1 MNTLLE
7 KLREE
12 VRDLECAELLEK
24 EVDFKDEVYTD
35 VTPKDRVEIDE
46 MYGASVFHVEPSV
59 FDDSKEY
66 AYIQDIIEMQFELDH
81 SQIKELYDTMVM
93 EDDRFRTIY
102 YTSRQNHPY
111 QIVLK
116 HSMSSVQLYDLTDED
131 MKKAMDTIR
140 LSILADRRKGFR
152 LDSAPHLRISI
163 YQVREDLN
171 YVLLSMFAKG
181 DSQNFRKQIIDR
193 LFSNYI
199 SSEEIYSMK
208 DENSES
214 EEEGRAFWKQYM
226 VNEPNILPV
235 PGFEAADGEYEK
247 GLDRS
252 LSTGAIYEKLQV
264 AAKSMD
270 TTVKDIFITA
280 WAILL
285 YQFYK
290 ESDLLFGIAG
300 NNSKLMPIRI
310 AIGDET
316 PIDKL
321 IHQVHEKDEL
331 VNKYD
336 SRRYGRAVPAF
347 DYILN
352 INDSEYLEH
361 VIESTDNSCSQR
373 IKLTTF
379 QDVYWNF
386 SLQVRIINKKIAL
399 NCVYNK
405 KVFREEGIGAILDS
419 YMDILDKISED
430 CMGKVKYM
438 KEPYFKDITDIEE
451 KKEISDL
458 QKLLVLR
465 SIPLFEELSLGELK
479 KISRKAK
486 KIHCTEGDLICAQ
499 GEKVDMVP
507 FVMKGHVEI
516 CKTDENGYVKP
527 ILLVGK
533 RKLLTGEWML
543 ANKESDFTM
552 VAVSN
557 DTELL
562 VFEVAVIE
570 ELLKKYPG
578 MNRELFRIENERY
591 RKMATLWVK
600 RD

>member
-1 MNTLLE
+1 
-7 KLREE
+7 EE
-12 VRDLECAELLEK
+12 VRDLECAEQLEK
-24 EVDFKDEVYTD
+24 EVDGTDEVYTD
-35 VTPKDRVEIDE
+35 VTPKDRTEIDD
-46 MYGASVFHVEPSV
+46 MYGASVFHVEPAV
-59 FDDSKEY
+59 LDDSKEY
-66 AYIQDIIEMQFELDH
+66 AYVQDIIEMQFELNH
-81 SQIKELYDTMVM
+81 TKIKELYDEMVAG
-93 EDDRFRTIY
+93 DDRYRTIF
-102 YTSRQNHPY
+102 YTSRQNHTY
-111 QIVLK
+111 QIILK
-116 HSMSSVQLYDLTDED
+116 HSMSSVQLYDLCGED
-131 MKKAMDTIR
+131 MEKAMDTIR
-140 LSILADRRKGFR
+140 LSILADRRKSFR
-152 LDSAPHLRISI
+152 LDCAPHIRISI
-163 YQVREDLN
+163 YQVHEDLN
-171 YVLLSMFAKG
+171 YVLLSMFVKG
-181 DSQNFRKQIIDR
+181 DSQDFRKEVIDY
-193 LFSNYI
+193 LFSDYI
-199 SSEEIYSMK
+199 SSEEIYSVK
-208 DENSES
+208 EEKNES
-214 EEEGRAFWKQYM
+214 EDEGRAFWKQYM
-226 VNEPNILPV
+226 VNEPKILPV
-235 PGFEAADGEYEK
+235 PGYEATDKEYDK
-247 GLDRS
+247 GLDCS
-252 LSTGAIYEKLQV
+252 LSTGEIYEKLLK
-264 AAKSMD
+264 AAKEMD
-270 TTVKDIFITA
+270 VTVKDIFTTA

-290 ESDLLFGIAG
+290 ESDLMFGLAG

-321 IHQVHEKDEL
+321 VRQIHEKDQL
-331 VNKYD
+331 VTRYD
-336 SRRYGRAVPAF
+336 SRRYGRPVPAF

-405 KVFREEGIGAILDS
+405 NAFREEGIGAILDS
-419 YMDILDKISED
+419 YMDILDKIGD
-430 CMGKVKYM
+430 DTKGKVKFM
-438 KEPYFKDITDIEE
+438 KEPFFKDITDIEE
-451 KKEISDL
+451 KKEISEL

-465 SIPLFEELSLGELK
+465 SIPLFEELPMSELK
-479 KISRKAK
+479 RIARKAEQV
-486 KIHCTEGDLICAQ
+486 HCSEGDIICSQ
-499 GEKVDMVP
+499 GEKVDIVP
-507 FVMKGHVEI
+507 FVMRGHVEI

-552 VAVSN
+552 IAESN

-562 VFEVAVIE
+562 IFDVSVIE
-570 ELLKKYPG
+570 ALLGKYPS